1 MAEVKIHKV
10 ATDSGALAW
19 FFFLHIPS
27 LFLDLKEKQI
37 PDLQIKAMYTFQRL
51 RTNC

>member
-1 MAEVKIHKV
+1 MDEEKIYKV
-10 ATDSGALAW
+10 ATDSGALACFV
-19 FFFLHIPS
+19 FFHIPS

-37 PDLQIKAMYTFQRL
+37 PDLQIKAMYAFQRL

>member
-1 MAEVKIHKV
+1 MDEEKIHKV
-10 ATDSGALAW
+10 ATDSGALAC
-19 FFFLHIPS
+19 FFFHIPS

>member
-1 MAEVKIHKV
+1 MKKRFIKLQQILGHWHV
-10 ATDSGALAW
+10 
-19 FFFLHIPS
+19 FFFHIPS